1 VILFPPRE
9 DSGAL
14 GAWEAAV
21 CGTAAA
27 TLAAAAFD
35 SAMLDSATLDSAAYD
50 SAALDS
56 ATTAPFAVDSA
67 SNGLAVHDLT
77 QKS

>member
-1 VILFPPRE
+1 MILVPPRE

-27 TLAAAAFD
+27 TLAAAAL
-35 SAMLDSATLDSAAYD
+35 AAAALDSAALD

>member
-1 VILFPPRE
+1 MILVPPRE
-9 DSGAL
+9 DSGVL

-27 TLAAAAFD
+27 TLAAAALD
-35 SAMLDSATLDSAAYD
+35 SAMLDSAT
-50 SAALDS
+50 LDS

>member
-1 VILFPPRE
+1 VILVPPRE

-27 TLAAAAFD
+27 TLAAAA
-35 SAMLDSATLDSAAYD
+35 LD

>member
-1 VILFPPRE
+1 MILVPPRE

-27 TLAAAAFD
+27 TLAAAA
-35 SAMLDSATLDSAAYD
+35 LAAAALD

-56 ATTAPFAVDSA
+56 ALTAPFAVDSA

>member
-1 VILFPPRE
+1 MILVPPRE

-27 TLAAAAFD
+27 TLAV
-35 SAMLDSATLDSAAYD
+35 
-50 SAALDS
+50 AALDS
-56 ATTAPFAVDSA
+56 AMTAPFAVDSA

>member
-1 VILFPPRE
+1 VILVAPRE

-27 TLAAAAFD
+27 TLAAAA
-35 SAMLDSATLDSAAYD
+35 LAAAALAA
-50 SAALDS
+50 AALDS

>member
-1 VILFPPRE
+1 MILVPPRE

-27 TLAAAAFD
+27 TLAAAA
-35 SAMLDSATLDSAAYD
+35 LD

-56 ATTAPFAVDSA
+56 AMAAPFAVDSA

>member
-1 VILFPPRE
+1 VILVPPRE

-27 TLAAAAFD
+27 TLAAAA
-35 SAMLDSATLDSAAYD
+35 LDSAALD

>member
-1 VILFPPRE
+1 MILVPPRE

-27 TLAAAAFD
+27 TLAAAA
-35 SAMLDSATLDSAAYD
+35 LDSAALD

>member
-1 VILFPPRE
+1 MILVPPRE

-27 TLAAAAFD
+27 TLAAAA
-35 SAMLDSATLDSAAYD
+35 LAAAALD

>member
-1 VILFPPRE
+1 MILVPPRE

-14 GAWEAAV
+14 GAYAR
-21 CGTAAA
+21 CGRGGTAAA
-27 TLAAAAFD
+27 TLAAAA
-35 SAMLDSATLDSAAYD
+35 LD

-56 ATTAPFAVDSA
+56 AMAAPFAVDSA

>member
-1 VILFPPRE
+1 MILVPPRE

-27 TLAAAAFD
+27 TLAAAAL
-35 SAMLDSATLDSAAYD
+35 AAAALDSAAP
-50 SAALDS
+50 DS

>member
-1 VILFPPRE
+1 MILVPPRE

-27 TLAAAAFD
+27 TLAAAA
-35 SAMLDSATLDSAAYD
+35 LAAAALD

-56 ATTAPFAVDSA
+56 AMTAPFAVDSA
-67 SNGLAVHDLT
+67 SLCT
-77 QKS
+77 I

>member
-1 VILFPPRE
+1 MILVPPRE

-27 TLAAAAFD
+27 TLAAAA
-35 SAMLDSATLDSAAYD
+35 LD

>member
-1 VILFPPRE
+1 MILVPPRE

-14 GAWEAAV
+14 GAGEAAV

-27 TLAAAAFD
+27 TLAAAALD
-35 SAMLDSATLDSAAYD
+35 SAALDSAT
-50 SAALDS
+50 LDS

>member
-1 VILFPPRE
+1 MILVPPRE
-9 DSGAL
+9 DSGIL
-14 GAWEAAV
+14 GACEAAG

-27 TLAAAAFD
+27 TLAAAA
-35 SAMLDSATLDSAAYD
+35 LDSAT
-50 SAALDS
+50 LDS